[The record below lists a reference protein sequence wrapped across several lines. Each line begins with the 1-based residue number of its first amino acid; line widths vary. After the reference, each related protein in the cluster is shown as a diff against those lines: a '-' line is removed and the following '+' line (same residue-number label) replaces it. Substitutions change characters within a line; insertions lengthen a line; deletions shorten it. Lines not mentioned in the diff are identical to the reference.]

1 MSTTM
6 TPDAD
11 HDHPHEHPHDH
22 EPGYT
27 PGAEAGVAVE
37 VGPGLGALLIHP
49 GERFRGLEIEISPA
63 GDPAAPRV
71 HTGVHE
77 RRTLTSSAL
86 TAIFGSLPSGDYVV
100 WEDADTAGPVVTVP
114 EGAVAELRLP

>member
-1 MSTTM
+1 MMSTVHCATH
-6 TPDAD
+6 D
-11 HDHPHEHPHDH
+11 HDHPHPHDH
-22 EPGYT
+22 EPGFT

-37 VGPGLGALLIHP
+37 VGPGLGALLILP

-86 TAIFGSLPSGDYVV
+86 TAIFGSLASGDYVV